1 MAILL
6 NVFFLI
12 ICVLLIIVVLLQRG
26 RGGGLGAAFGGAGSS
41 AFGTRT
47 GDVFTWVT
55 IVLTALF
62 LLLAIGT
69 AVAYRPDLGQVA
81 TPVFNPA
88 QQAISEP
95 LRVRILCGTQGAA
108 IHYTTDGSVP
118 TQDSPQYAETP
129 VKVEPGMTLQARA
142 YRAGSDPSEVASA
155 SYSLP
160 QVAAPTFDPPAGPLA
175 GPTRV
180 VINTETEEA
189 TVHYTTDGNE
199 PTRQSPQY
207 TGPIEVIPTMTLKA
221 AAFHPDPALRDS
233 EVREATYTKIV
244 SAETSAETPADE
256 SEDEP
261 GDADA
266 DAPADENANE
276 APDEEAPAADV
287 PAGDGQ

>member
-81 TPVFNPA
+81 TPVFDPPR
-88 QQAISEP
+88 QAISEP

-118 TQDSPQYAETP
+118 TQDSSQYAETP

-142 YRAGSDPSEVASA
+142 YRAGSDPSEIASA
-155 SYSLP
+155 TYSLP

-175 GPTRV
+175 GPTSV
-180 VINTETEEA
+180 VINTETA
-189 TVHYTTDGNE
+189 DAVIHYTTDGSE
-199 PTRQSPQY
+199 PTRQSPKY
-207 TGPIEVIPTMTLKA
+207 TDSIDVTPTMTLKA
-221 AAFHPDPALRDS
+221 AAFHPDPALQDS

-244 SAETSAETPADE
+244 SAQPPAEE
-256 SEDEP
+256 
-261 GDADA
+261 
-266 DAPADENANE
+266 APADEEGSADETGETASDGEPADE
-276 APDEEAPAADV
+276 APSPAEASD
-287 PAGDGQ
+287 GDGQ